1 MTADATGNG
10 RNLAEIDTWIF
21 DLDNT
26 LYRLSPRMMTE
37 LDHRMCAFVSDFLKV
52 DHDEARL
59 IQKRYFR
66 EYGLTLR
73 GLMINHGLDPEEY
86 ATSLHQLDISDVVPD
101 PTLAHAIARLRGR
114 KFVYTNAFSNHTQ
127 RMLEHL
133 GLVEH
138 FEAIHDIE
146 AANYLPKPSD
156 EAFAHLV
163 ARHGIE
169 PARALFVD
177 DVAANLAPA
186 ARLGMTTV
194 WVRTKAHWAE
204 GVGAESYIHHA
215 VDDLLAWLEA
225 NAHDC

>member
-1 MTADATGNG
+1 MTDDAQRPG
-10 RNLAEIDTWIF
+10 RDPAAIDTWIF

-26 LYRLSPRMMTE
+26 LYRLSPRMMSE
-37 LDHRMCAFVSDFLKV
+37 IDQRMCAFVSGYLNV
-52 DHDEARL
+52 DHAEARQ

-73 GLMINHGLDPEEY
+73 GLMINHGLDPAEY
-86 ATSLHQLDISDVVPD
+86 AASLHELDISDVVPD
-101 PTLAHAIARLRGR
+101 PTLAAAIDRLGGR

-133 GLVEH
+133 GLVER

-156 EAFAHLV
+156 EAFAELV
-163 ARHGIE
+163 RRHGID

-194 WVRTKAHWAE
+194 WVRTDAHWAQ
-204 GVGAESYIHHA
+204 GVGAEPHIHHA

-225 NAHDC
+225 KVPGR